1 MVTRMKTTIELP
13 DALASEA
20 KALAHRSGTTLRD
33 LVVSGLRRAIA
44 EREGG
49 PRVDFVFPTAT
60 GTGLVAELEPNHMIS
75 RSYGLPQ

>member
-1 MVTRMKTTIELP
+1 MKTTIELP

-33 LVVSGLRRAIA
+33 LVVSGLRRELA
-44 EREGG
+44 ERQDA
-49 PRVDFVFPTAT
+49 PRVDFTFPTAT
-60 GTGLVAELEPNHMIS
+60 GTGLVADLEPGHVIS